1 MAMMRKT
8 LLVLLL
14 MGVACSPADTAASTT
29 TTEAAT
35 STSMPAVSTTSSSVS
50 TTSTL
55 APSTSTTTLETTTTT
70 DALLAGN
77 WAAGPL
83 VTTDFGALGWWDG
96 SAWIDAAATGELPVE
111 GGEDYQVTLLGEVDR
126 TTGGPQTTV
135 CDPLELIGVELENPD
150 LLGGYPGPYG
160 VAISA
165 PWTLQPQLFE
175 ALTDDGT
182 YAGFAS
188 ELLSALGME
197 VAEPSIKQLFRTDLE
212 GDGINEVLVVAE
224 QVSPGMLLEPGD
236 YSIAFMR
243 KVVGGNVQTVII
255 EETLVFDEQDRFSGA
270 HAFGGAADLNGDG
283 KMELIVDS
291 AYFEGFGVG
300 VWEYM
305 NDDLGLVQV
314 LLTGCGN

>member
-1 MAMMRKT
+1 MRKT

-14 MGVACSPADTAASTT
+14 VGVACSPADTADSTTTSVATTSSTSSAVATTSTVGSTTTSTAPATTTTTLATTT
-29 TTEAAT
+29 TTE
-35 STSMPAVSTTSSSVS
+35 P
-50 TTSTL
+50 L
-55 APSTSTTTLETTTTT
+55 LE
-70 DALLAGN
+70 GN

-96 SAWIDAAATGELPVE
+96 SSWIDAAVAGELPVE
-111 GGEDYQVTLLGEVDR
+111 GGEDYQVTVLGELAR

-135 CDPLELIGVELENPD
+135 GDPLELIGVELENPE
-150 LLGGYPGPYG
+150 LLGSYPGPYG
-160 VAISA
+160 LAISA
-165 PWTLQPQLFE
+165 PWPLQPHLFE

-188 ELLSALGME
+188 ELLSARGME
-197 VAEPSIKQLFRTDLE
+197 VAEPVIKQLFRTDLE

-224 QVSPGMLLEPGD
+224 QVHPGLLEPGD

-243 KVVGGNVQTVII
+243 KVVDGNVQTVII

-270 HAFGGAADLNGDG
+270 HAFGGAADLSGDG

-314 LLTGCGN
+314 LLTGCGS